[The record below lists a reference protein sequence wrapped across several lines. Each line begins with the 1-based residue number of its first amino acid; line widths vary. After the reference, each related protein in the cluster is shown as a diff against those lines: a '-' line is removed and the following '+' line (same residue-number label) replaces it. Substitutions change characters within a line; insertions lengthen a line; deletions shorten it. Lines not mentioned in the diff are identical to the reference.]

1 MFGASTFGT
10 LAYGVGAGDE
20 EAPPADHIAT
30 GVLLTQY
37 GTPSYFV
44 PNSATGVSLTQAGT
58 PRAANTFRA
67 SGALVTRYG
76 SHFHPHYQF
85 GLAAGVQVTQ
95 AGVPYGWANPLHPGD
110 TWTVTARGVHL
121 TKAGTPEAV
130 SHALV
135 DVAGVSLTRA
145 GQPRA
150 AQVAF
155 ALGSM
160 GVAYG
165 LPELTTVHRAPGV
178 RLAQAGQPTGAV
190 RGHAVG
196 VLLARAGK
204 PRHIESRNNRAYGA
218 NVARYGRPRARTVF
232 DAHQASGVLALA
244 AGTPAAGNV
253 HRAFAL
259 PTVTRAGQPIVL
271 RTPSC

>member
-1 MFGASTFGT
+1 MLGTSSFGT
-10 LAYGVGAGDE
+10 LAFGVTAGDE
-20 EAPPADHIAT
+20 EAPPAEFIAT

-44 PNSATGVSLTQAGT
+44 PNSATGVSLTQVGT

-135 DVAGVSLTRA
+135 DVAGVSLTQA

-150 AQVAF
+150 AQVAY
-155 ALGSM
+155 ALGAM

-165 LPELTTVHRAPGV
+165 LPELTTVHRATGV

-204 PRHIESRNNRAYGA
+204 PRHIEPKGMRAYG
-218 NVARYGRPRARTVF
+218 VQLVRFGRPSARVVM
-232 DAHQASGVLALA
+232 DPRQASGVSLVM
-244 AGTPAAGNV
+244 AGVPAAANT
-253 HRAFAL
+253 HQAFSL
-259 PTVTRAGQPIVL
+259 PPVTRAGRPTAS
-271 RTPSC
+271 RTPAC